1 MLVTNLANSSLIL
14 ASAGVLAQIP
24 NRPTVSILRSWDIP
38 RSKESFFE
46 WKTRTQDMLRPKS

>member
-24 NRPTVSILRSWDIP
+24 NVDRRLAFYAHGISRGLRKQI
-38 RSKESFFE
+38 
-46 WKTRTQDMLRPKS
+46 MLVLCLW